1 MACVPGVY
9 TLVVCSFSTS
19 TALNLSNR
27 RRYPAMRVSSYFV
40 AMCMVITYE
49 PWCSRYFGN
58 ANYETSKER
67 IVPRPGHGCHC
78 IDSLLDGSLRTT
90 SCVMGRR
97 AGKFLDSF
105 PRPPLLNLTR
115 RQRYLRSTDAL
126 TRSLGRTKAHQQGC
140 KYAASLDTFLIGSQ
154 SAPPPEN
161 PTTEMRLR
169 VLALR

>member
-27 RRYPAMRVSSYFV
+27 CRYPAMRVSSYFV

-97 AGKFLDSF
+97 AGNFLDSF

-126 TRSLGRTKAHQQGC
+126 TEVQGVQ
-140 KYAASLDTFLIGSQ
+140 KPTSKDAS
-154 SAPPPEN
+154 
-161 PTTEMRLR
+161 MRRHLTLFS
-169 VLALR
+169 LALKARRHLKTRPLR